1 MSKVLEFYNNR
12 SIHSKMMMNMLFV
25 VVMSVV
31 ILSYMNISV
40 LNRSLTGISN
50 EQAIEMAGQ
59 VTLRIENFIEDTDK
73 TLRVLSLE
81 PAIIDYA
88 TKGEREK
95 EALETLSRFSGQ
107 DKNIAGILLAN
118 RQGDVVSNTM
128 RVIEDNP
135 LTLESWYIETA
146 AGPQAIHLFS
156 QAIGRNVTSFYDSYK
171 ADNVLSVTKAI
182 RDESGQV
189 SAVLLMDM
197 KLDYIESILN
207 SAGLGQTGFLYI
219 TDKYGDVVY
228 APVNNVVYRI
238 HPSMITKDREVT
250 IGDAAYQ
257 VIVKET
263 GIANWRIVGVFPK
276 NVTLNIILEI
286 IRYFILYAAL
296 ILLFAVFLSSVL
308 TRSLTKPI
316 SMLKNL
322 MKDAEEGK
330 LDVRFE
336 SPYDDEIHRLG
347 MSFNT
352 MIDSINNLLELVYVE
367 QKEKREAEL
376 RAFQA
381 QIKPHFLYNTLDTIN
396 WMAIEY
402 DAEDIVEVVD
412 SLTNLFRISLSKGNE
427 WISLENEVKHVTSYL
442 TIQMVRYEDQFDY
455 RLAEDSSLMQ
465 YRVIKLIIQPLVEN
479 AIYHGIKGIDRHG
492 VIDIRI
498 YEGEEAIYI
507 EVEDNGMG
515 MDAAKTEHFNQI
527 FRGEAVRSADYGIG
541 LFNVNERI
549 KLNFGN
555 AYGLSIES
563 SQDKG
568 TKVIIKHPKRI

>member
-1 MSKVLEFYNNR
+1 
-12 SIHSKMMMNMLFV
+12 MMVNMLFV

-81 PAIIDYA
+81 PSIMDYA
-88 TKGEREK
+88 IKGEGED
-95 EALETLSRFSGQ
+95 EALATLSRFSGQ
-107 DKNIAGILLAN
+107 DKNVAGILLAN
-118 RQGDVVSNTM
+118 RQGNVVSDTM
-128 RVIEDNP
+128 RTIEDNP
-135 LTLESWYIETA
+135 LTLENWYIETA
-146 AGPQAIHLFS
+146 ANPQELHLFS

-182 RDESGQV
+182 RDDKGQA

-197 KLDYIESILN
+197 KLDYIEAILN
-207 SAGLGQTGFLYI
+207 SAELGQSGFLYI

-228 APVNNVVYRI
+228 APVNKLVYRI

-250 IGDAAYQ
+250 IQGATYQ
-257 VIVKET
+257 IIVQET

-286 IRYFILYAAL
+286 IRYFIFYAVL
-296 ILLFAVFLSSVL
+296 ILIFAIFLSSVL

-316 SMLKNL
+316 SMLQNL
-322 MKDAEEGK
+322 MKDAEDGK

-352 MIDSINNLLELVYVE
+352 MIDSINHLLELVYVE
-367 QKEKREAEL
+367 QREKREAEL

-396 WMAIEY
+396 WMAVEY
-402 DAEDIVEVVD
+402 DADDIVEVVE

-442 TIQMVRYEDQFDY
+442 TIQKVRYEDKFNY
-455 RLAEDSSLMQ
+455 TLEEDASLMQ
-465 YRVIKLIIQPLVEN
+465 LRVVKLIIQPLVEN
-479 AIYHGIKGIDRHG
+479 AIYHGIKGIDRQGMIH
-492 VIDIRI
+492 IRI
-498 YEGEEAIYI
+498 YEGEDVIYI

-515 MDAAKTEHFNQI
+515 MDEAKTAHFNQI
-527 FRGEAVRSADYGIG
+527 FRGEALRSEEYGIG

-549 KLNFGN
+549 KLNFGEV
-555 AYGLSIES
+555 YGLSMES
-563 SQDKG
+563 KQDKG